1 MNNIK
6 FLKYLSLVISTLILI
21 SACSSKQKLSNQNV
35 AFIYNK
41 SPFSFK
47 ENFKVFNVNDS
58 VTSLFYKINTENLLF
73 KKNDE
78 QPKPTAEVEI
88 TYKIYNNKNQNHL
101 IKHGTFSIDKIEK
114 KTMPYDINGKIDL
127 ELQSGNSYL
136 LEIITTDFNRTTSQ
150 RSFLSIEKNGLN
162 SRENFIL
169 RDSKTKLPLLKNYLK
184 QNEAFI
190 LEYNEASIKTIYV
203 KYYSRNYPVAMVPFE
218 TEPQKP
224 LDMDADSVFSFD
236 LDQNSSFSFSKKGF
250 YHFYAD
256 TNNQNGFT
264 LFIYDENFPYSKSPK
279 DLISPLIYITNK
291 EEFEKL
297 QRAANEKEAVDKF
310 WLQLG
315 GNTERAKE
323 LIRIYYNRI
332 KEANEYFSSYLEGWK
347 SDRGIIFTIFGSP
360 DIVYKYQNSE
370 IWIYGE
376 ENNLMS
382 LNFTFLKLEN
392 PFTDNDFSLDRS
404 PVYSNNWYQAVDI
417 WRQGRVY

>member
-6 FLKYLSLVISTLILI
+6 FLKYLSLIISTLILI
-21 SACSSKQKLSNQNV
+21 SSCSSKQKLSNQNV

-47 ENFKVFNVNDS
+47 ENFKVFNLNDS
-58 VTSLFYKINTENLLF
+58 VTTLFYKINTENLLF
-73 KKNDE
+73 KKKDE
-78 QPKPTAEVEI
+78 QSKPAAEVEL
-88 TYKIYNNKNQNHL
+88 TYKIYDSKNQKHL
-101 IKHGTFSIDKIEK
+101 IKHGTFVIDDIEK
-114 KTMPYDINGKIDL
+114 KTLPYDINGKIDL
-127 ELQSGNSYL
+127 ELKSGNSYL
-136 LEIITTDFNRTTSQ
+136 MEIITTDFNRTTFQ

-169 RDSKTKLPLLKNYLK
+169 RDIKTKLPLLKNYIK
-184 QNEAFI
+184 QNEGFI

-224 LDMDADSVFSFD
+224 LDMVADSVFSFD

-297 QRAANEKEAVDKF
+297 QRATNEKEAVDKF

-315 GNTERAKE
+315 GNPERAKE

-417 WRQGRVY
+417 